1 MEEVYTEPKQIRTDM
16 TILLGW
22 KVVEK
27 SGLIP
32 DEKVVVKTE
41 LGSGKIV
48 IERMETKK
56 GGKG

>member
-48 IERMETKK
+48 IERLNK
-56 GGKG
+56 GGSG

>member
-1 MEEVYTEPKQIRTDM
+1 MAEVYTEPKQIRTDM

-32 DEKVVVKTE
+32 DEKVVVSAE

-48 IERMETKK
+48 IERMKK
-56 GGKG
+56 GGSG

>member
-1 MEEVYTEPKQIRTDM
+1 MEDVYTEPKQIRTDM

-48 IERMETKK
+48 IERMVK
-56 GGKG
+56 GGRG